1 MLQVGGSKTWKEKG
15 KEEEEI
21 GSEWEIRWRGKRGRR
36 RDERRE
42 KRERAGLWGD
52 GALSDAGWDH
62 LDKSGARSL
71 TVNTGHH
78 FHMEK
83 DQEKRFKH
91 PSTLSYHHQPTMLH
105 PVANSANHSSHMLV
119 KNTATPL
126 NIGNFITTTQNTP
139 LPDCLFFSNNT
150 PLQYF
155 FLSELIL
162 KNPAACLYITSDFLW
177 ENKLCVPLRSLK
189 AIPPNVSRV

>member
-62 LDKSGARSL
+62 LDESGARSL

-139 LPDCLFFSNNT
+139 LPDCLFSRIT
-150 PLQYF
+150 LLCSIF
-155 FLSELIL
+155 FFQ
-162 KNPAACLYITSDFLW
+162 NWF
-177 ENKLCVPLRSLK
+177 
-189 AIPPNVSRV
+189 

>member
-105 PVANSANHSSHMLV
+105 PVTNSANHSSHV
-119 KNTATPL
+119 GEKYCHSPQYWQFHHYHTKHPTSR
-126 NIGNFITTTQNTP
+126 
-139 LPDCLFFSNNT
+139 LPFFSNNT

-162 KNPAACLYITSDFLW
+162 KNTAACLYITSDFLW